1 MLLAIIIMV
10 IGLILLVYSADYF
23 IEGASSIATKM
34 GMSKFLIGMIIIGIG
49 TSTPEIVVSVF
60 SALEG
65 ASGLALGNAYG
76 SNIVNIL
83 LVLGATALIS
93 PLLIQKSLVRTDFL
107 ILLGVTALAI
117 VQVMDGHISRLDSVI
132 LCLTLAVVLTAQ
144 IYLAKKNPASTDAN
158 DGNDDADE
166 IKEFSMPKS
175 LGFLIGGLVVL
186 VASSRMVVW
195 GAVEIAKAMGMSE
208 LIIGLTVVAVGTSL
222 PELVSSIIAARKG
235 EDDMAVGNVIGSNI
249 FNTLAVV
256 GVAGAIAPMSVPND
270 VIGRDIWV
278 MAGVTISLFVL
289 CLIALRGGQ
298 RINRAMGGI
307 LVAGFVAYTIVLAMS
322 AMG

>member
-1 MLLAIIIMV
+1 MLLAILATI
-10 IGLILLVYSADYF
+10 IGLALLVYSADYF
-23 IEGASSIATKM
+23 IDGASSIATRF

-93 PLLIQKSLVRTDFL
+93 PLLIQRSLVRGDFL

-117 VQVMDGHISRLDSVI
+117 FQLMDGHISRLDSII
-132 LCLTLAVVLTAQ
+132 LILGLATFIGWQ
-144 IYLAKKNPASTDAN
+144 IYVAKKSPNDNDSEEIAN
-158 DGNDDADE
+158 
-166 IKEFSMPKS
+166 FSMGKA
-175 LGFLIGGLVVL
+175 LVCLIGGLVVL
-186 VASSRMVVW
+186 VASSRLVVW
-195 GAVEIAKAMGMSE
+195 GAVEIAKALGMSE
-208 LIIGLTVVAVGTSL
+208 LIIGLTVVAIGTSL

-256 GVAGAIAPMSVPND
+256 GIAGVIAPMSVPDD

-278 MAGVTISLFVL
+278 MAGVTIALFVL
-289 CLIALRGGQ
+289 CLIALRGDG
-298 RINRAMGGI
+298 RISRAMGGL

-322 AMG
+322 VMG

>member
-1 MLLAIIIMV
+1 MFLAIIATL
-10 IGLILLVYSADYF
+10 IGLILLVYSADFF
-23 IEGASSIATKM
+23 IDGASSIASKF

-93 PLLIQKSLVRTDFL
+93 PLLIQRSLVRGDFL
-107 ILLGVTALAI
+107 ILLGVTVLAI
-117 VQVMDGHISRLDSVI
+117 FQLMDGHISRLDSII
-132 LCLTLAVVLTAQ
+132 LILGLAIFIGWQ
-144 IYLAKKNPASTDAN
+144 IYVAKKSPNDNDSEEIAN
-158 DGNDDADE
+158 
-166 IKEFSMPKS
+166 FSMGKA
-175 LGFLIGGLVVL
+175 LVCLIGGLVVL
-186 VASSRMVVW
+186 VASSRLVVW
-195 GAVEIAKAMGMSE
+195 GAVEIAKALGMSE

-222 PELVSSIIAARKG
+222 PELVSSIIAAKKG

-256 GVAGAIAPMSVPND
+256 GVAGLIAPMSVPDD

-278 MAGVTISLFVL
+278 MAGVTIALFVL
-289 CLIALRGGQ
+289 CLIALRGDG
-298 RINRAMGGI
+298 RISRAMGGL

-322 AMG
+322 VMA

>member
-1 MLLAIIIMV
+1 MLLAIIATL
-10 IGLILLVYSADYF
+10 IGLVLLVYSADYF
-23 IEGASSIATKM
+23 IDGASSIAQKF
-34 GMSKFLIGMIIIGIG
+34 GMSKFLIGMLIIGIG

-93 PLLIQKSLVRTDFL
+93 PLLIQKSLVKGDFL

-117 VQVMDGHISRLDSVI
+117 TQLMDGHISRLDSII
-132 LCLTLAVVLTAQ
+132 LIISLAVFVGWQ
-144 IYLAKKNPASTDAN
+144 IYVAKKNPSTSES
-158 DGNDDADE
+158 DE
-166 IKEFSMPKS
+166 EIATFSMGKS
-175 LGFLIGGLVVL
+175 LVLLIGGLVVL
-186 VASSRMVVW
+186 VASSRLVVW
-195 GAVEIAKAMGMSE
+195 GAVEIAKAVGLSE

-256 GVAGAIAPMSVPND
+256 GVAGAIAPMSVPTE
-270 VIGRDIWV
+270 VISRDMWV
-278 MAGVTISLFVL
+278 MAGVTVALFVL
-289 CLIALRGGQ
+289 CLIALKGNG
-298 RINRAMGGI
+298 RINRVMGG
-307 LVAGFVAYTIVLAMS
+307 LLLAGFVGYTAVLAIS
-322 AMG
+322 AMS

>member
-1 MLLAIIIMV
+1 MLLAIIATL
-10 IGLILLVYSADYF
+10 IGLALLVYSADYF
-23 IEGASSIATKM
+23 IDGASSIAQKF
-34 GMSKFLIGMIIIGIG
+34 GMSKFLIGMLIIGIG

-60 SALEG
+60 SALEN

-93 PLLIQKSLVRTDFL
+93 PLLIQKSLIKGDFL

-117 VQVMDGHISRLDSVI
+117 VQLMDGHISRLDSII
-132 LCLTLAVVLTAQ
+132 LIAGLAMFVGWQ
-144 IYLAKKNPASTDAN
+144 IYVAKKNPSDSNEEEIAN
-158 DGNDDADE
+158 
-166 IKEFSMPKS
+166 FSMGKS
-175 LGFLIGGLVVL
+175 LAFLIGGLVVL
-186 VASSRMVVW
+186 VASSRLVVW

-256 GVAGAIAPMSVPND
+256 GVAGAIAPMSVPAE
-270 VIGRDIWV
+270 VISRDIWV
-278 MAGVTISLFVL
+278 MAGVTVALFVL
-289 CLIALRGGQ
+289 CLIALKGNG
-298 RINRAMGGI
+298 RISRAMGGL
-307 LVAGFVAYTIVLAMS
+307 LVAGFVGYTIVLAMS